1 MCMNSCRIPVTI
13 GKAKAKIKPKPTN
26 QKNPTKQT
34 KLARKT
40 FPCAVKVSTKKA
52 VKKSPR
58 ERSSYYIIGMFI
70 LP

>member
-1 MCMNSCRIPVTI
+1 MCMNSCRTPVTI
-13 GKAKAKIKPKPTN
+13 GKAKAKINPNTN
-26 QKNPTKQT
+26 QTNQT

-52 VKKSPR
+52 VKKSPG
-58 ERSSYYIIGMFI
+58 ERSSYYITGMFP

>member
-26 QKNPTKQT
+26 QT

-40 FPCAVKVSTKKA
+40 FPCAVKVSIKKA